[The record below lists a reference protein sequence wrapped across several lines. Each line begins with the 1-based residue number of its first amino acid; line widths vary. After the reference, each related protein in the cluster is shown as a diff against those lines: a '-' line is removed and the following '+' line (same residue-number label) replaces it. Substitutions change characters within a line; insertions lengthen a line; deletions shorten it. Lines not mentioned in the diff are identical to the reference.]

1 MKNVS
6 FQQFCAQKTHQ
17 DGFTQA
23 RKVLFNC
30 REELAPLLSTEPTVQ
45 EQKDILSLVV

>member
-1 MKNVS
+1 MENAS
-6 FQQFCAQKTHQ
+6 FLQFCAQRTHQ

-45 EQKDILSLVV
+45 EQQNILSLAV